1 MNFESLYNP
10 VDGKIEDAPEDF
22 ENLPS
27 ASDGFFVPA
36 KPEPS
41 LFDGMSETWK
51 APISG
56 AIKTTAAFETALA
69 ETNVVGSALQ
79 MHETETGEAIANL
92 EEREKQIA
100 ARLEQEASEHREL
113 AQKEYGLDPETSGFA
128 AQMVFGLAETLPKAI
143 GYSILG
149 GPIGGAVGFGADV
162 GLTTYGELRDKGVD
176 KGTAAVAGL
185 TSGAFNAV
193 GVWLPATFGKSR
205 AASATIGA
213 LANFGLTGA
222 ELAGVSFALAT
233 QDYDDLAEQYGLN
246 WTALATSAVFGGAF
260 GGAMYRA
267 PKLNAVNLRDSIYTQ
282 LKETGGVYAN
292 DEVASKNADLHTLGI
307 MSFVRRG
314 LLSEQEA
321 MEMAPKIVGVV
332 EAARSK
338 DAIDMVTFDYEWV
351 YGDKAAR
358 EADKTLEVAPFTSE
372 SSRIVGNVNF
382 NSLQK
387 FLKQYVTTVEKKRGG
402 EYNLVSKGPPLV
414 NRETGWTLTVSNSD
428 AGEIAHKL
436 IDKAGKS
443 KEILKASLV
452 AVSNL
457 QKVVELGYL
466 AESYR
471 DVKAFYRAKKED
483 ADLIGLHRFYTPMLV
498 DGELFAV
505 KMTVKDRSKI
515 KRTKVNDIGDVP
527 RTALYSVESLE
538 IKKLSPGETAT
549 VSEGR
554 YIDGDHLSMVD
565 DGGTASV
572 SIAGGDN
579 AAPTLSILQRART
592 THEISVREMLTG
604 VNRDG
609 DAKYVKNKEDKY
621 EKVVRSRFFDG
632 APGEDAFG
640 YRNDPDDSQWQKL
653 QRGESLNALG
663 QKADGV
669 IAGQFVPG
677 ANEIKLTPNANL
689 STFSHEMGHW
699 YLDTMFKLS
708 GRGSADLNADINI
721 LLREFGIKSV
731 DDWNALGVEGQRK
744 YHEQFASWLEVYL
757 SKGEAPKP
765 ELKSLFERVAQWIVD
780 VYESFGGTKK
790 AVEGRYESEFGTK
803 LPEMSDEVKAVM
815 DRLFAENKAN
825 EEASKMKATPDQV
838 AASRV
843 VLDDF
848 VHNERLGRLI
858 EKVGK
863 GKKLTKEERDY
874 WNASLRAMRIAEQ
887 GLNEGKPVDVSAEL
901 RDVPLD
907 EKAVT
912 EAQGKLEG
920 ELGDIKPKQREA
932 QAEVEQVVVSETD
945 RVIKNVED
953 TLVQIKDADGS
964 PLLDAD
970 AVHEG
975 LSVVKL
981 AIDAVNDARALN
993 ERLTAQTNT
1002 LEAKRESARA
1012 VLSEDGQQAMLHNI
1026 GEEMPGQTYRIQDAN
1041 GNVVDMT
1048 IADIEAEQARL
1059 LEQAKTD
1066 QAAMGKAI
1074 ECILNNQGI

>member
-27 ASDGFFVPA
+27 ASDGSFVPV
-36 KPEPS
+36 KPEPG

-79 MHETETGEAIANL
+79 MHETETGEAIVNP
-92 EEREKQIA
+92 EEREKQIT

-149 GPIGGAVGFGADV
+149 GPIGGAVGFGTDI

-260 GGAMYRA
+260 GGAMYRS
-267 PKLNAVNLRDSIYTQ
+267 PKLNAVSLRDSIYSQ

-292 DEVASKNADLHTLGI
+292 DEVAAKNADLHALGI

-321 MEMAPKIVGVV
+321 MEMAPKIVSAV
-332 EAARSK
+332 EVARSK
-338 DAIDMVTFDYEWV
+338 DSLDMVTFDYEWV

-358 EADKTLEVAPFTSE
+358 EGGKALPIIKASHSD
-372 SSRIVGNVNF
+372 
-382 NSLQK
+382 QK
-387 FLKQYVTTVEKKRGG
+387 FIERTHLKDSLKDYLSRFITKVEGG
-402 EYNLVSKGPPLV
+402 DETPPNVSLR
-414 NRETGWTLTVSNSD
+414 NAETGWAFTVSNRDRDEIVNKILTKHKDNSD
-428 AGEIAHKL
+428 L
-436 IDKAGKS
+436 
-443 KEILKASLV
+443 KEV
-452 AVSNL
+452 AVIAVENL
-457 QKVVELGYL
+457 PAVVDGAYL

-471 DVKAFYRAKKED
+471 DIKAEYGLKGKD
-483 ADLIGLHRFYTPMLV
+483 PDLIGMHRFYTPINV
-498 DGELFAV
+498 DGELYAV
-505 KMTVKDRSKI
+505 KLTVKDKSQIDR
-515 KRTKVNDIGDVP
+515 KVKNIGDKP
-527 RTALYSVESLE
+527 RVEFYSIESLE
-538 IKKLSPGETAT
+538 VYKIKQGQTSASQYDRDMTNKHLPLDVVESARQGALNSANVGSAANEDVILPLQSPDA
-549 VSEGR
+549 
-554 YIDGDHLSMVD
+554 
-565 DGGTASV
+565 
-572 SIAGGDN
+572 
-579 AAPTLSILQRART
+579 
-592 THEISVREMLTG
+592 ISVEDFLRG

-609 DAKYVKNKEDKY
+609 DATYVNG
-621 EKVVRSRFFDG
+621 EKVVNSKFFESEPMQN
-632 APGEDAFG
+632 ARG
-640 YRNDPDDSQWQKL
+640 YRNDVNDPQWLKL
-653 QRGESLNALG
+653 QRGEELNAFD
-663 QKADGV
+663 QKSDGKL
-669 IAGQFVPG
+669 AGQFVPG
-677 ANEIKLTPNANL
+677 AGEIKLTPNANL

-708 GRGSADLNADINI
+708 GRGSADLNADVAT

-780 VYESFGGTKK
+780 VYERFGGTKK

-848 VHNERLGRLI
+848 VHNERLGRLV

-863 GKKLTKEERDY
+863 GKKLSKEEQAY
-874 WNASLRAMRIAEQ
+874 WNASFRAMRIAEQ

-912 EAQGKLEG
+912 EAQGKLAR

-932 QAEVEQVVVSETD
+932 QVEVEQGVVSETD

-953 TLVQIKDADGS
+953 TLVQIKDADGN

-993 ERLTAQTNT
+993 EQLTAQTNT

-1041 GNVVDMT
+1041 GNVVNMT

-1059 LEQAKTD
+1059 LEQAETD

>member
-27 ASDGFFVPA
+27 ASDGSFVPV

-92 EEREKQIA
+92 EEREKQIT

-267 PKLNAVNLRDSIYTQ
+267 PKLNAVNLRDSIYSQ
-282 LKETGGVYAN
+282 LKETGGIYAN
-292 DEVASKNADLHTLGI
+292 DEVAAKNADLHTLGI

-321 MEMAPKIVGVV
+321 MDMAPKIVSSV

-338 DAIDMVTFDYEWV
+338 SGFDMVTFDYEWV

-358 EADKTLEVAPFTSE
+358 EADKTLSVVQMTGEDTKVIDRTKLSKSLPEFLERFETTSIGKNVVKPSVALVNKETNWEFVILSRDVKEITSQIFNKHKGNPELREVAIE
-372 SSRIVGNVNF
+372 S
-382 NSLQK
+382 
-387 FLKQYVTTVEKKRGG
+387 VERLP
-402 EYNLVSKGPPLV
+402 EVV
-414 NRETGWTLTVSNSD
+414 Q
-428 AGEIAHKL
+428 
-436 IDKAGKS
+436 
-443 KEILKASLV
+443 V
-452 AVSNL
+452 A
-457 QKVVELGYL
+457 YL
-466 AESYR
+466 AESHR
-471 DVKAFYRAKKED
+471 DIKAAQGISGVD
-483 ADLIGLHRFYTPMLV
+483 PDLVGIHRFYTAV
-498 DGELFAV
+498 EKDGKLYSV
-505 KMTVKDRSKI
+505 KLTVKDKSQINR
-515 KRTKVNDIGDVP
+515 KVRNAGDVQ
-527 RTALYSVESLE
+527 RTELYAIESLE
-538 IKKLSPGETAT
+538 
-549 VSEGR
+549 VSEIKQGQTQVGANGR
-554 YIDGDHLSMVD
+554 ATTAEYLPLNSDASAGKRAISDGTLVA
-565 DGGTASV
+565 TPASANV
-572 SIAGGDN
+572 
-579 AAPTLSILQRART
+579 LQPRLT
-592 THEISVREMLTG
+592 PFEISVRQLLEG

-609 DAKYVKNKEDKY
+609 DISFDENKK
-621 EKVVRSRFFDG
+621 KVYKSSFFVD
-632 APGEDAFG
+632 APAEDAVG
-640 YRNDPDDSQWQKL
+640 YRNDANDPQWQKL
-653 QRGESLNALG
+653 QRGEALNALE
-663 QKADGV
+663 QKTDGKL
-669 IAGQFVPG
+669 AGQFVPG

-708 GRGSADLNADINI
+708 GRGSADLNADVNI

-757 SKGEAPKP
+757 FKGEAPKP

-780 VYESFGGTKK
+780 VYESFGGAKK

-815 DRLFAENKAN
+815 DCLFAENKAN

-848 VHNERLGRLI
+848 VHNERLGRLV

-863 GKKLTKEERDY
+863 GKKLSKEEQAY
-874 WNASLRAMRIAEQ
+874 WNASFRAMRIAEQ

-912 EAQGKLEG
+912 EAQGKLAR

-932 QAEVEQVVVSETD
+932 QVEVEQGVVSETD

-953 TLVQIKDADGS
+953 TLVQIKDADGN

-993 ERLTAQTNT
+993 EQLTAQTNT

-1041 GNVVDMT
+1041 GNVVNMT

-1059 LEQAKTD
+1059 LEQAETD